1 MHTLCT
7 SQVKTNTKP
16 PPFILKLPLLPW
28 SIWEN
33 GMHCVVLTAT
43 CCICAFRSDTSDLS
57 KWTLS
62 YTIFSWTPNSMQKK
76 IKNLFFF
83 FKWIHKWSNASAW
96 LPSQIPY
103 HFNTVNSTD
112 ILHEFRSEW
121 VNQSTQGQTTA
132 PRAGEV
138 HHMNIS
144 VLPSVEHSLAPSQ
157 QTVAVYAAHICC
169 NGTGKKCTL
178 FL

>member
-16 PPFILKLPLLPW
+16 PPFFLKLPLLPW

-83 FKWIHKWSNASAW
+83 LNGYINDLMPRHGCRVRYHTISTLSTLLTSYMSSGLNEWIRAHKARP
-96 LPSQIPY
+96 LRQEL
-103 HFNTVNSTD
+103 VKSTTWTSRYFPV
-112 ILHEFRSEW
+112 LSTLWHHRS
-121 VNQSTQGQTTA
+121 
-132 PRAGEV
+132 R
-138 HHMNIS
+138 
-144 VLPSVEHSLAPSQ
+144 L
-157 QTVAVYAAHICC
+157 
-169 NGTGKKCTL
+169 
-178 FL
+178 